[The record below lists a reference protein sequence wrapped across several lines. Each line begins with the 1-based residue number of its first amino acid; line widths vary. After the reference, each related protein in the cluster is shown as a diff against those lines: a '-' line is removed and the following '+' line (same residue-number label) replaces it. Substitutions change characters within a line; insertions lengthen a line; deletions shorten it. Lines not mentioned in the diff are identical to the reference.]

1 MFHPDTPLED
11 SFMNK
16 KELAVRLAQEAG
28 LTQVQAMKVLNVL
41 FDSRKGHGI
50 IAGEL
55 EGGKKVT
62 IPGFGT
68 FQTKE
73 RAKRTGTNPS
83 TQKKIE
89 IPSRVFPYFKAGKTL
104 KERIVK

>member
-1 MFHPDTPLED
+1 
-11 SFMNK
+11 MNK
-16 KELAVRLAQEAG
+16 KELAVRLAQDTG
-28 LTQVQAMKVLNVL
+28 LTQVKAMEVLNAL

-55 EGGKKVT
+55 ENGSKVT

-68 FQTKE
+68 FQKKE
-73 RAKRTGTNPS
+73 RAARVGTNPS
-83 TQKKIE
+83 SQKKIE
-89 IPSRVFPYFKAGKTL
+89 IPARTFPYFKAGKTL